1 MVVREDLK
9 WITYGPS
16 QHHYA
21 ISTHRRGTVE
31 TWDIRKEGR
40 YWWKKWVV
48 YYERSVIS
56 YEGSRTIINVAFTR
70 KHKTFKTL
78 DDAMGYCEVM
88 QAMAR
93 NGLDLAELGERVE

>member
-9 WITYGPS
+9 WNAYGPS
-16 QHHYA
+16 QHYYA
-21 ISTHRRGTVE
+21 FSAHCPGIVE
-31 TWDIRKEGR
+31 TWDIRQEGR

-48 YYERSVIS
+48 YYERSVITC
-56 YEGSRTIINVAFTR
+56 EGSRTIINVAFTR
-70 KHKTFKTL
+70 KHETFETL

-93 NGLDLAELGERVE
+93 SGLNLAELGEKVE